1 MDTNKKS
8 EVVWQITN
16 ENGHRKKSK
25 RSILK
30 GKSKQDRLNQ
40 SKNYFRNLLGQALPV
55 INIPTKRMIDLELHI
70 EKNDFTMKELD
81 SHQKPQK

>member
-1 MDTNKKS
+1 MDTNNKS

-16 ENGHRKKSK
+16 ENDHRKKSK